1 MMGWKNASLQRSV
14 LIKITLY
21 LVAMLVCVPQDI
33 EAKHGEDEE
42 CRASSCESHCKAV
55 NEGEVRCVKLY
66 KL

>member
-14 LIKITLY
+14 LIKITLH

-33 EAKHGEDEE
+33 EAKHGENE
-42 CRASSCESHCKAV
+42 ASSCESHCKAV
-55 NEGEVRCVKLY
+55 NEGEVRCVKSY

>member
-33 EAKHGEDEE
+33 EAKHGENEE
-42 CRASSCESHCKAV
+42 HKASSCESHCKAV
-55 NEGEVRCVKLY
+55 NEGEVRCVKSY